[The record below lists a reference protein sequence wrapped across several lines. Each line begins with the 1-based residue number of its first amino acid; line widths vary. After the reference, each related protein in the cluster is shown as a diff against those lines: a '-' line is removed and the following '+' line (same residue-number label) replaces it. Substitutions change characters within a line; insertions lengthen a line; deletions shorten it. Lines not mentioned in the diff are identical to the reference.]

1 MKKIYLILSVLVFAL
16 FAVSCGGSGNDGDG
30 SDSGD
35 SGSGD
40 TSAADSG
47 SDSGDTSGGD
57 TGSTPAI
64 CGNRTIESGEV
75 CDGGNQPCSV
85 LDPGYTDGNAVCKA
99 DCSGWDTGNCSGTPV
114 NPDPGDTGGDTG
126 SDTGDTGG
134 DTGDTGSDTG
144 DTADNSDPRDTADDI
159 TYIHLKGTSIE
170 VDGKNVTVAGTT
182 ATITASG
189 VFEIDGTLNDGQII
203 VDVDKEKDDK
213 YVHVVFNGISI
224 TNSKNSPFAVMG
236 AKDVRIFTAKDT
248 QNTLTDAA
256 TYVFA
261 EAGAT
266 EPNAALY
273 SKSDLRLAGE
283 GTLFVKGNYND
294 GVASKDDLDIDGG
307 TLIVNAKDDGIRGK
321 DSVVIRGGNITV
333 SSEGDGIKSD
343 NTTKLALVAV
353 PDDGT
358 VINDA
363 AYKDIK
369 GYVKVKGGTLMV
381 NSTKGDAIHAIS
393 FVEILDGNIDITS
406 GGGSVITTSSSGG
419 GWGGGGSSAQKYNG
433 EDSLKGIKAS
443 IPNTVENYADLNT
456 DVVYIKIAGGTIKIN
471 SRDDAIH
478 SGGLVY
484 IKGGNIEI
492 ASDDDGIHADNEL
505 LIVDEM
511 DSIPSINVTMSY
523 EGFEAWYITVSGGVT
538 SVYGRDDGWN
548 AAGGN
553 DSSGSSGGGPGD
565 WGGGGPGGGGF
576 PGGSS
581 STGYLTISGG
591 FHYIKTGSGDVD
603 GIDSNGTMTI
613 NGGVVVVECQ
623 INGGQ
628 GGSFDS
634 DGAASIT
641 TQTALGFST
650 GRSEQGTNYS
660 MSFNTSSYY
669 GNANIAFKPT
679 ISGTAGSSGGGGF
692 PGGGGPGGQS
702 GSYIQSASGQPSVIT
717 DLSGYNVQLFPNGLE
732 VYYK

>member
-1 MKKIYLILSVLVFAL
+1 MKKVLFLFLLILGL
-16 FAVSCGGSGNDGDG
+16 FIVSCGGSDGDNDSENG
-30 SDSGD
+30 GDNGTSDSQTAD
-35 SGSGD
+35 SGSG
-40 TSAADSG
+40 SG
-47 SDSGDTSGGD
+47 NSS
-57 TGSTPAI
+57 AI
-64 CGNRTIESGEV
+64 CGNRAAEAGEV
-75 CDGGNQPCSV
+75 CDSENKACSL
-85 LDPGYTDGNAVCKA
+85 LDSGYTDGYAVCKA
-99 DCSGWDTGNCSGTPV
+99 DCSGWDKSSCTGTPV
-114 NPDPGDTGGDTG
+114 NPDPGDTGDSGDTG
-126 SDTGDTGG
+126 QA
-134 DTGDTGSDTG
+134 DTGDTGSSDTSDSG
-144 DTADNSDPRDTADDI
+144 DTVDNSDPRDDADGI
-159 TYIHLKGTSIE
+159 TYIHLKGNSIE

-189 VFEIDGTLNDGQII
+189 VFEIDGTLSDGQIL
-203 VDVDKEKDDK
+203 VNVDKEKDSE
-213 YVHVVFNGISI
+213 YVHVVFNGVSI

-248 QNTLTDAA
+248 QNTLTDAS

-283 GTLFVKGNYND
+283 GTLIVKGNYND
-294 GVASKDDLDIDGG
+294 GISSKDDLDIDGG

-343 NTTKLALVAV
+343 NTEKLELVAV
-353 PDDGT
+353 QDDGT

-369 GYVKVKGGTLMV
+369 GYVKIKGGTLMV

-393 FVEILDGNIDITS
+393 FVEIIDGNIDITS

-419 GWGGGGSSAQKYNG
+419 GWGGGGPGSSAGQKYEG
-433 EDSLKGIKAS
+433 ETSLKGIKAS
-443 IPNTVENYADLNT
+443 IPSSVDGYADLNT
-456 DVVYIKIAGGTIKIN
+456 NIVYIKITGGTVKIN

-484 IKGGNIEI
+484 IKGGDIEI

-505 LIVDEM
+505 MILAGTV
-511 DSIPSINVTMSY
+511 NVTMSY
-523 EGFEAWYITVSGGVT
+523 EGFEAWYITVSGGT
-538 SVYGRDDGWN
+538 TAVYGRDDGWN

-565 WGGGGPGGGGF
+565 WGGGGF
-576 PGGSS
+576 PGGNG
-581 STGYLTISGG
+581 STGYLTITGG
-591 FHYIKTGSGDVD
+591 FHYIKTGTGDVD

-613 NGGVVVVECQ
+613 SGGVVVVECQ
-623 INGGQ
+623 ISGGM

-634 DGAASIT
+634 DGTANVT
-641 TQTALGFST
+641 TQAALGFSRS
-650 GRSEQGTNYS
+650 RSEKGTNYN
-660 MSFNTSSYY
+660 MSFNSNTIY

-679 ISGTAGSSGGGGF
+679 T
-692 PGGGGPGGQS
+692 S
-702 GSYIQSASGQPSVIT
+702 GSYIQSFTGQPSVIN
-717 DLSGYNVQLFPNGLE
+717 DVSGYNVQPFPNGVE

>member
-1 MKKIYLILSVLVFAL
+1 MKKFLILFLLVFGL
-16 FAVSCGGSGNDGDG
+16 FAVSCGGSDDSNNSENGNENNESNNSGND
-30 SDSGD
+30 
-35 SGSGD
+35 
-40 TSAADSG
+40 DSG
-47 SDSGDTSGGD
+47 SDSGNS
-57 TGSTPAI
+57 SAI
-64 CGNRTIESGEV
+64 CGNRTIESGEI
-75 CDGGNQPCSV
+75 CDGGNQPCSQ
-85 LDPGYTDGNAVCKA
+85 LDSGYTGGNAVCKA
-99 DCSGWDTGNCSGTPV
+99 DCSGWDISNCTGTPV
-114 NPDPGDTGGDTG
+114 NPDPGDTGSDTG
-126 SDTGDTGG
+126 SDTGDTGSP
-134 DTGDTGSDTG
+134 DTSDTG
-144 DTADNSDPRDTADDI
+144 DTVDNSDPRDDADEI
-159 TYIHLKGTSIE
+159 NYIHLKGNSIE
-170 VDGKNVTVAGTT
+170 VSGKNVTVAGTT

-189 VFEIDGTLNDGQII
+189 VFEIDGTLNDGQIL

-256 TYVFA
+256 NYVFA

-294 GVASKDDLDIDGG
+294 GISSKDDLDIDGG

-343 NTTKLALVAV
+343 NTEKLELAAV
-353 PDDGT
+353 QDDGT

-363 AYKDIK
+363 AYKNIK
-369 GYVKVKGGTLMV
+369 GYVKIKGGTLMV

-393 FVEILDGNIDITS
+393 YVEILDGNIDITS
-406 GGGSVITTSSSGG
+406 GGGSVISTSSSGG
-419 GWGGGGSSAQKYNG
+419 GWGGGGSSAQKYEG
-433 EDSLKGIKAS
+433 DTSLKGIKAS
-443 IPNTVENYADLNT
+443 IPDTVDNYANLNT
-456 DVVYIKIAGGTIKIN
+456 DVVYIKIVGGTIKIN

-484 IKGGNIEI
+484 IKGGDIEI

-505 LIVDEM
+505 MILAGTV
-511 DSIPSINVTMSY
+511 NVTMSY

-538 SVYGRDDGWN
+538 AVYGRDDGWN

-565 WGGGGPGGGGF
+565 WGGGGPGQGGPGGGGF
-576 PGGSS
+576 PGGSN
-581 STGYLTISGG
+581 STGYLTVTGG
-591 FHYIKTGSGDVD
+591 FHYIKTGTGDVD

-613 NGGVVVVECQ
+613 TGGVIVVECQ
-623 INGGQ
+623 ISGGM

-634 DGAASIT
+634 DGAANIT
-641 TQTALGFST
+641 SQTVLGFST
-650 GRSEQGTNYS
+650 GNQKSEKGTDYTMN
-660 MSFNTSSYY
+660 FNANTVY
-669 GNANIAFKPT
+669 GNSHIAFKPT
-679 ISGTAGSSGGGGF
+679 ISGRHTQA
-692 PGGGGPGGQS
+692 
-702 GSYIQSASGQPSVIT
+702 SAGQPSVIN
-717 DLSGYNVQLFPNGLE
+717 DVSGYNVQPFPNGLE